1 MWSFCIFDYK
11 KKKIFLSRDNFGEK
25 PLYYYFDGNNLIFG
39 SEIKYLNEILSK
51 KIPKKINYNK
61 VYDYLAKVTNLYLK
75 IMKLFIKELN
85 N

>member
-11 KKKIFLSRDNFGEK
+11 KKKIFLSRDNFGE

-51 KIPKKINYNK
+51 KIPKKLI
-61 VYDYLAKVTNLYLK
+61 
-75 IMKLFIKELN
+75 IIKFMTI
-85 N
+85 

>member
-1 MWSFCIFDYK
+1 MVCGLFVYLII

-51 KIPKKINYNK
+51 KIPKKLI
-61 VYDYLAKVTNLYLK
+61 
-75 IMKLFIKELN
+75 IIKFMTI
-85 N
+85 